1 MELSLAVTQPTSNG
15 SDSATRL
22 WRKSNLI
29 RHHLV
34 AIPLLN
40 YTNYKGN
47 LASPSG
53 ASNLVID
60 QHKVVNT
67 PRFVHFDECLGF
79 VDSGCARTNKKDAVA
94 RANEVY
100 KQFHGS
106 ELEDVTSELIG
117 EEESK

>member
-1 MELSLAVTQPTSNG
+1 MLDHQ
-15 SDSATRL
+15 
-22 WRKSNLI
+22 
-29 RHHLV
+29 
-34 AIPLLN
+34 
-40 YTNYKGN
+40 
-47 LASPSG
+47 
-53 ASNLVID
+53 
-60 QHKVVNT
+60 KVLNT

-117 EEESK
+117 EEDSQ